1 MLSDEVLYERA
12 RQGDLGAFDTLYA
25 RYERRVFG
33 FVLRLVS
40 DRAEAEEL
48 FHDTFLH
55 ILEAPRASFEGASF
69 AAWLFRIARN
79 LAINRLRS
87 KSRGAH
93 AVSRAAVIEEHPQN
107 PEQRLVE
114 EERAFALSNAVGKLP
129 DGLADVFH
137 LRSSGLSYLEIA
149 DVLAVPIGTVKSRMN
164 ALVHHLKGAMP

>member
-1 MLSDEVLYERA
+1 MDSDEALYQRA
-12 RQGDLGAFDTLYA
+12 RQGDLAAFDTLYA

-48 FHDTFLH
+48 FHDTFLN
-55 ILEAPRASFEGASF
+55 ILEAPRASFESASF

-87 KSRGAH
+87 KSRGAR
-93 AVSRAAVIEEHPQN
+93 ASRVAVIEELPQN

-114 EERAFALSNAVGKLP
+114 EERAFALSNAVTKLP

>member
-1 MLSDEVLYERA
+1 MVPDEALYERA
-12 RQGDLGAFDTLYA
+12 RGGDLAAFDVLYA

-33 FVLRLVS
+33 FVQRLVQ

-48 FHDTFLH
+48 FHDTFLN
-55 ILEAPRASFEGASF
+55 ILEAPRASFDTATF

-79 LAINRLRS
+79 LALNRLRS

-93 AVSRAAVIEEHPQN
+93 AATRVAAIEDSPPT

-114 EERAFALSNAVGKLP
+114 EERAFALSHAVQRLP
-129 DGLADVFH
+129 EGLADVFH

-149 DVLAVPIGTVKSRMN
+149 DVLSVPVGTVKSRMN
-164 ALVHHLKGAMP
+164 SLVQHLKGAMP